1 MLDRNVGDALLKLDL
16 TPQTDPPTAQIELII
31 DSDRRRVTRWTR
43 IAIALW
49 VLAALG
55 ACFIFILGGLTFPLI
70 AKMIQEQNQ
79 AMLVKEATDQEANAD
94 DNDEAARRRVL
105 GADGPGSLENPN
117 TPFLMLAKLTAMCM
131 VFGTASFMI
140 LVFAGLATVLL
151 LLRSRS
157 ATLRQINA
165 NLLQI
170 SEQLKGASPGPVQ
183 TAPASP

>member
-1 MLDRNVGDALLKLDL
+1 MLDKNVGDALLKLDL
-16 TPQTDPPTAQIELII
+16 SPSTDPPFDQMERII
-31 DSDRRRVTRWTR
+31 DIDRRHVKRWTR

-49 VLAALG
+49 ILAALG
-55 ACFIFILGGLTFPLI
+55 AVFIFVMGGLAFPAI
-70 AKMIQEQNQ
+70 AKMIMDENQ
-79 AMLVKEATDQEANAD
+79 AIAAAGDAAAAAD
-94 DNDEAARRRVL
+94 RGDDAKPPR
-105 GADGPGSLENPN
+105 GTLEEPD

-131 VFGTASFMI
+131 VFGTASFMV

-170 SEQLKGASPGPVQ
+170 SKQLKQAPPS
-183 TAPASP
+183 APASNP